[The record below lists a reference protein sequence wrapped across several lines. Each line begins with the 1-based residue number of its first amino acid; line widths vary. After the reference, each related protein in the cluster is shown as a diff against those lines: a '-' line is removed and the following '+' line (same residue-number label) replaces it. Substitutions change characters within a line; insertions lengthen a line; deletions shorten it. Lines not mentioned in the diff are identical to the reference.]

1 MFDTLSSSLSNA
13 FKSLSADAKLTP
25 ENMKGPLRD
34 VRRALLEADVS
45 LPVVRRFI
53 KKVEERAAGIE
64 VSRVL
69 LLLGCMGCDLHWIG
83 FVVG

>member
-1 MFDTLSSSLSNA
+1 MFDTLSASLGSA
-13 FKSLSADAKLTP
+13 FKSLSADAKLTA

-53 KKVEERAAGIE
+53 KKVEERALGEE
-64 VSRVL
+64 VRCSSMISVL
-69 LLLGCMGCDLHWIG
+69 DK
-83 FVVG
+83 